1 MDVQNV
7 TVIGAGNGGI
17 TAAADLT
24 DRGFTV
30 TLYESPEFS
39 GNLEGIRKRRG
50 IVLDDGMD
58 EKFIEFTDVTTNI
71 EKAVRDADIIMRSE
85 EHTSELQSR
94 FDLVCRLLLE
104 QKK

>member
-50 IVLDDGMD
+50 SVLDDGMD
-58 EKFIEFTDVTTNI
+58 EKFIEYTDVTTNI
-71 EKAVRDADIIMRSE
+71 EKAVRDADVIIVTVPGFAVE
-85 EHTSELQSR
+85 NTAKA
-94 FDLVCRLLLE
+94 LE
-104 QKK
+104 QVAGAD